1 MTGENNGV
9 NSIYSRVLLRALMTG
24 VSRPPMRQ
32 FATLFLNQSL
42 GSTITAGQLEFL
54 EHRILRIA
62 ITDVDGA
69 CLLSLQRGRLKILP
83 PGSNPEVT
91 IRASVEDFGLLA
103 TRRIDADTL
112 FFQRRLV
119 IEGDVALGLMVKNY
133 LDALD
138 IDTLPWLAR
147 APLNMFD
154 RYLTHS
160 GNSPHRHS

>member
-9 NSIYSRVLLRALMTG
+9 NGTLSRLTLRAFMAG

-32 FATLFLNQSL
+32 FATLFLNQAL
-42 GSTITAGQLEFL
+42 GSTIAAGQLEFL
-54 EHRILRIA
+54 QHRILRIA

-69 CLLSLQRGRLKILP
+69 CLLGFQSGQLKILP
-83 PGSNPEVT
+83 PGGNPEVT

-103 TRRIDADTL
+103 TRHIDADTL

-160 GNSPHRHS
+160 GNSSHGHS